1 MSLILCIPEYT
12 SFLCYVLFCDIMG
25 VSIPAKKHGKCPM
38 CHAKNTVLTK
48 HHEYLL
54 DKKKGKIIGICDK
67 CRKHYNQYFQYLQ
80 HYHNYKGRIR

>member
-1 MSLILCIPEYT
+1 MLIEVQ
-12 SFLCYVLFCDIMG
+12 SFLCYLLFCDIMG

-54 DKKKGKIIGICDK
+54 EKKKGKIIRICEK

>member
-1 MSLILCIPEYT
+1 
-12 SFLCYVLFCDIMG
+12 MG

-54 DKKKGKIIGICDK
+54 DKKKGKIIDLCEK
-67 CRKHYNQYFQYLQ
+67 CHDYYNWYFGYLKK
-80 HYHNYKGRIR
+80 YHNYKGRIR